1 MVDRRP
7 EQLLRRAHGE
17 LDQLSSQRRPEENFI
32 HAHMAALRAGA
43 ALLALHPAAGAR
55 RRAVRSVWEQ
65 IAELD
70 DTWASWAALFAA
82 GAPVRAAI
90 ESGRQ
95 RSLDPR
101 QVART
106 ERAAADFVAI
116 VSDAISAVG
125 ADDGESERPA
135 IAS

>member
-1 MVDRRP
+1 MVDRIP
-7 EQLLRRAHGE
+7 EQLLRRAHAE
-17 LDQLSSQRRPEENFI
+17 LDQVSSQRLPEENFV

-43 ALLALHPAAGAR
+43 GLLALHPGPGAR

-70 DTWASWAALFAA
+70 DAWASWAALFAA

-95 RSLDPR
+95 RSLDPQ
-101 QVART
+101 QVAHT
-106 ERAAADFVAI
+106 EQAAADFVAI
-116 VSDAISAVG
+116 VADAIATARAQVQP
-125 ADDGESERPA
+125 PA

>member
-1 MVDRRP
+1 MVDRTP
-7 EQLLRRAHGE
+7 EELLRRAHAE
-17 LDQLSSQRRPEENFI
+17 LDQLSSRGAAEENFV
-32 HAHMAALRAGA
+32 HAHMAALRAGG
-43 ALLALHPAAGAR
+43 ALLALHPGPGAR

-70 DTWASWAALFAA
+70 ERWGPWAALFAA

-95 RSLDPR
+95 HRLDPD

-106 ERAAADFVAI
+106 EQAAVDFVAI
-116 VSDAISAVG
+116 VA
-125 ADDGESERPA
+125 EA
-135 IAS
+135 IAAARADVQPPAMAS